1 MSTAQ
6 IRTSAYRIV
15 FSYDIDRSAPCLRRD
30 AIQGSRVETGRE
42 SWIVLSCCYSLISGE
57 DAMPTGLLMLVIVE
71 NGEV

>member
-1 MSTAQ
+1 
-6 IRTSAYRIV
+6 
-15 FSYDIDRSAPCLRRD
+15 LRRD